1 MPKHVIILCV
11 VSTSVIDS
19 HPSASLQCSPLS
31 LRQRAPLLHMNSQPT
46 LVSLEISSYQSHL
59 PSHFH
64 HRSLPFS
71 FFLSFFHSHKHTL
84 SCIPFP
90 LSSSPPLSFF
100 HSFSLPFTHTHT
112 PQHHGTTIQLLDTPG
127 IIEGAAE
134 NLGQGRQ
141 VIATTRTADLVLMLL
156 DAQHAEKQKELLT
169 REIEAMHVRLNK
181 KKPDVYIKEKKAGG
195 IQIAHTVQL
204 THLDKALARDILND
218 AGLFHAEVVIREDI
232 TDDEFIDA
240 VYGDRHYVKC
250 LYVSTWF
257 EFFSFPISHN
267 HIAS

>member
-1 MPKHVIILCV
+1 M
-11 VSTSVIDS
+11 
-19 HPSASLQCSPLS
+19 
-31 LRQRAPLLHMNSQPT
+31 
-46 LVSLEISSYQSHL
+46 
-59 PSHFH
+59 
-64 HRSLPFS
+64 
-71 FFLSFFHSHKHTL
+71 
-84 SCIPFP
+84 
-90 LSSSPPLSFF
+90 
-100 HSFSLPFTHTHT
+100 
-112 PQHHGTTIQLLDTPG
+112 
-127 IIEGAAE
+127 
-134 NLGQGRQ
+134 
-141 VIATTRTADLVLMLL
+141 IATTRTADLVLMLL

-250 LYVSTWF
+250 LYVST
-257 EFFSFPISHN
+257 
-267 HIAS
+267 